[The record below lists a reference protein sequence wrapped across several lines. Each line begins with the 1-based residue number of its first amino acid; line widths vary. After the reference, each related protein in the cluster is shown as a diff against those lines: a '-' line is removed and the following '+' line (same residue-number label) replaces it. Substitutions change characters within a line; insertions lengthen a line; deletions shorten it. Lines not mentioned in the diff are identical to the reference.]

1 MGTKKPET
9 AWDTFATV
17 QRNKARALRLKADAM
32 ERKLAARPPGNVVG
46 AAEVIA
52 KVLHFHGSSRAATQ
66 LMQMLHAI
74 DYGDYNVS
82 STPPHLWPPP
92 PHPNTH
98 PHQLLHPPMLS
109 VWCRNTAPSRLRRGQ
124 RSSRNPT

>member
-9 AWDTFATV
+9 AWDTFTTV

-66 LMQMLHAI
+66 LMQMLRKLRA
-74 DYGDYNVS
+74 
-82 STPPHLWPPP
+82 TPPALPETSTTM
-92 PHPNTH
+92 NSTDTIV
-98 PHQLLHPPMLS
+98 LMLYIYI
-109 VWCRNTAPSRLRRGQ
+109 CILTYPYGTAIQ
-124 RSSRNPT
+124 Y